1 MLPYSKRYGQHLHI
15 GAFLLGGGL
24 FAGVPDGVY
33 ASDAVGQRLENG
45 ALDELI
51 VTARRREESAQ
62 DVPIALTA
70 IGGAHLEATGVIGLL
85 QVQGQVPSLSIT
97 AINPNN
103 TNVNIRG
110 LGANAFLSNVGLE
123 NGVGVHVDGV
133 YLARPAQ
140 ATFELVDLD
149 RIEVLR
155 GPQGTLFGKNTTA
168 GAINIVTRQPGFDFD
183 ASLDLTYGNY
193 DYYQVRGTVS
203 GPLSDKIAARLSF
216 SQTERDGFIDNILN
230 GENLNDLKSRT
241 VRGQI
246 LFKPSDIVSFRLIGD
261 FSDQVSKCCVNTLA
275 RLVDTRVDGS
285 PLPNGYL
292 GRLARI
298 GYTSLPFRPFSRK
311 SDADSAYVVDQE
323 QYGASGELNV
333 DLGNHQFTSITS
345 WRKWSYDPET
355 DADAIGLSIFK
366 AARQVIDDEQ
376 FTQEFRLASVGQK
389 LIDYVVGLYYYG
401 HDVDVAQSTHYGKDA
416 PAFALGGAN
425 AVTVAALDD
434 FEVVTDSRLR
444 AKSYAAFGQAT
455 WNVTDAL
462 HITGGLRYNHET
474 KRGHLSQYQAGGADL
489 SLLAPAVALPAQGI
503 RDQFGR
509 VNAFSA
515 RTREKGLTGQV
526 NIAYDFTADVLGYF
540 TYAHGL
546 KSGGIN
552 LTNLPVGVAP
562 TISPEKV
569 DHFELGAKTT
579 LFDRRVILNAAL
591 FQTQINDYQ
600 TTILDADRSAT
611 YLQNAGKVRSR
622 GFEIESW
629 LRPLDGLALRAAV
642 TYVDAT
648 LRSFKNAPCPIEYA
662 QLQTICDLSGTR
674 LPGASKW
681 SVALGADYTADV
693 SDSLQ
698 AYIGADYSYRSSVFT
713 SSNAARSTLVPGYGL
728 VNARVG
734 LKARE
739 GRWDAS
745 LWARNLLDQNYFT
758 SLTIAGFN
766 SGAVTGLVG
775 DPATYGVTVRLKY

>member
-1 MLPYSKRYGQHLHI
+1 MLVDLKRPAQGLHF
-15 GAFLLGGGL
+15 GVVLLGGGL
-24 FAGVPDGVY
+24 FVGVPTVAQAEGSAEPKVTT
-33 ASDAVGQRLENG
+33 G

-70 IGGAHLEATGVIGLL
+70 IGGAQLEATGTIGLM
-85 QVQGQVPSLSIT
+85 QVQAQVPSLSIT

-183 ASLDLTYGNY
+183 AGLDLTYGNY

-203 GPLSDKIAARLSF
+203 GPLSDKLAARLSF
-216 SQTERDGFIDNILN
+216 SQTERDGFLDNVLT
-230 GENLNDLKSRT
+230 GADQNDLKSRT
-241 VRGQI
+241 VRGQVQLNANDSI
-246 LFKPSDIVSFRLIGD
+246 SFRLIGD
-261 FSDQVSKCCVNTLA
+261 YSDQDSKCCVNSLA

-285 PLPNGYL
+285 PLPNGYYD
-292 GRLARI
+292 RLARF
-298 GYTSLPFRPFSRK
+298 GYSSLPFRPFSRK
-311 SDADSAYVVDQE
+311 TDADSAYLVEQK
-323 QYGASGELNV
+323 QYGVSGELNI
-333 DLGNHQFTSITS
+333 DLGDHQVTSITS
-345 WRKWSYDPET
+345 WRKWTYDPET
-355 DADAIGLSIFK
+355 DVDGIGLSVFK
-366 AARQVIDDEQ
+366 AARQAIDDRQ
-376 FTQEFRLASVGQK
+376 FTQELRLASTGKQVV
-389 LIDYVVGLYYYG
+389 DYVVGLYYYD
-401 HDVDVAQSTHYGKDA
+401 HDIDVAQSTHYGEDA
-416 PAFALGGAN
+416 PAFGLGSAN

-434 FEVVTDSRLR
+434 FEILTDSRLR

-455 WNVTDAL
+455 WNITDAL
-462 HITGGLRYNHET
+462 NVTGGLRYNHET
-474 KRGHLSQYQAGGADL
+474 KRGHLNQTQSGGAGL
-489 SLLAPAVALPAQGI
+489 SLLAPEVAGPAQGI

-509 VNAFSA
+509 VTAFSA
-515 RTREKGLTGQV
+515 RTREKGLTGQI
-526 NIAYDFTADVLGYF
+526 NIAYEFAPDALGYF

-552 LTNLPVGVAP
+552 LTNLPAGVAP
-562 TISPEKV
+562 AIRPEKV
-569 DHFELGAKTT
+569 DHFELGVKST
-579 LFDRRVILNAAL
+579 LLERRLTLNAAL
-591 FQTQINDYQ
+591 FQTQIKDYQ
-600 TTILDADRSAT
+600 TTILDVDRSAS

-622 GFEIESW
+622 GFEVESW

-642 TYVDAT
+642 TYVDAK
-648 LRSFKNAPCPIEYA
+648 LLSFTNAPCPIEYI

-674 LPGASKW
+674 LPGSAKW
-681 SVALGADYTADV
+681 SVALGGDYTTDV
-693 SDSLQ
+693 SEALQ
-698 AYIGADYSYRSSVFT
+698 AYIGVDYNYRSSVFT
-713 SSNAARSTLVPGYGL
+713 SSNAARATLVPGYGL

-734 LKARE
+734 VKARD

-745 LWARNLLDQNYFT
+745 LWARNLLDKNYFT
-758 SLTIAGFN
+758 SLTVAGFN
-766 SGAVTGLVG
+766 SGAVMGLVG
-775 DPATYGVTVRLKY
+775 DPATYGVTVRVKY